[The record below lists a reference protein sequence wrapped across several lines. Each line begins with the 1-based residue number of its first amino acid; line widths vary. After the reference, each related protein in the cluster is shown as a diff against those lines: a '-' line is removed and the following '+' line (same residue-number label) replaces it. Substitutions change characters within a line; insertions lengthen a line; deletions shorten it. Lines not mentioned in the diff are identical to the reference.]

1 MHGRNDS
8 GILVSSKTDADTVI
22 DCRKE
27 YHLKTI
33 YYLALKASIGR
44 KEGYIY
50 IFILGQD
57 DLVVMV
63 FDLLCSNHNRHSIP
77 VASLT
82 QMG

>member
-1 MHGRNDS
+1 MHGSKD
-8 GILVSSKTDADTVI
+8 ILVRAKTDAETLI
-22 DCRKE
+22 DCQGCRE